1 MGSLDKLGSR
11 RSSTESQSGSE
22 REVGLRERRQ
32 VLRAGPESR
41 THTTAQQSMLGCHRR
56 WKSNLEAQA
65 QSRPAHYQESSGRA
79 VLGQTDSHQLRLP
92 HRQRLEGLG
101 CHPPRKQAAWVFI
114 PNSPKARAKDTPMGL
129 GRNDGRALVGQP
141 KETGESPP
149 WARAQDPQL
158 FRPGAHIA
166 GIIPW
171 RMQMPV

>member
-22 REVGLRERRQ
+22 REVGLR
-32 VLRAGPESR
+32 
-41 THTTAQQSMLGCHRR
+41 
-56 WKSNLEAQA
+56 
-65 QSRPAHYQESSGRA
+65 
-79 VLGQTDSHQLRLP
+79 DSQLRLP
-92 HRQRLEGLG
+92 QRQRLEGLG

-129 GRNDGRALVGQP
+129 GRNDGRSLGGQP

-158 FRPGAHIA
+158 FRPEAHIA

>member
-22 REVGLRERRQ
+22 REVGLR
-32 VLRAGPESR
+32 
-41 THTTAQQSMLGCHRR
+41 
-56 WKSNLEAQA
+56 
-65 QSRPAHYQESSGRA
+65 
-79 VLGQTDSHQLRLP
+79 DSQLRLP
-92 HRQRLEGLG
+92 QRQRLEGLG

-129 GRNDGRALVGQP
+129 GRNDGRSLGGQP

-158 FRPGAHIA
+158 FRPEAHIA
-166 GIIPW
+166 GITVEIPTGL
-171 RMQMPV
+171 